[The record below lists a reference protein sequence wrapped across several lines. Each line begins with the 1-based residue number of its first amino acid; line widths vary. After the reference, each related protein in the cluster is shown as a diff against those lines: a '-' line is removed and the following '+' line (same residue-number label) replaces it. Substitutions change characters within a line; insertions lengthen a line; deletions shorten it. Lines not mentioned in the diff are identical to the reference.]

1 MDNLR
6 RIDLNLLVTL
16 EALLIER
23 NVTRAAQRLHLSQPS
38 VSIQLRKLR
47 HIFSDPLLTSVP
59 GGMAPTTRALALL
72 EPLRE
77 ALSGIRG
84 VLKTQPP
91 FNPARADVTW
101 HVAAA
106 DYAEMAIVLPLL
118 SRLRTLAP
126 NVRLA
131 IREAAHSR
139 MFKQIESGSIDLGL
153 MALDG
158 PMAGVRSHVLFKEHY
173 VLVLRKGHPA
183 LRRKLTL
190 DAFSKLDFVVV
201 SPDGG
206 GFRGVTDAQLES
218 RGRKRRVVLSVPH
231 FLFVPE
237 AVATT
242 NLAAML
248 PSRLIGG
255 TSDRIRVLEP
265 PLAIP
270 SYEMAMI
277 WHERAHHDPAHI
289 WLRERVLES
298 VR

>member
-6 RIDLNLLVTL
+6 RVDLNLLVTL

-47 HIFSDPLLTSVP
+47 HIFADPLLTSVP

-72 EPLRE
+72 EPLRA
-77 ALSGIRG
+77 ALSGMRG

-91 FNPARADVTW
+91 FDPAQADVTW

-126 NVRLA
+126 NVRVA

-139 MFKQIESGSIDLGL
+139 MLKQIESGSIDLGL

-158 PMAGVRSHVLFKEHY
+158 
-173 VLVLRKGHPA
+173 
-183 LRRKLTL
+183 
-190 DAFSKLDFVVV
+190 
-201 SPDGG
+201 
-206 GFRGVTDAQLES
+206 
-218 RGRKRRVVLSVPH
+218 
-231 FLFVPE
+231 
-237 AVATT
+237 
-242 NLAAML
+242 AA
-248 PSRLIGG
+248 
-255 TSDRIRVLEP
+255 D
-265 PLAIP
+265 IP
-270 SYEMAMI
+270 RFGAS
-277 WHERAHHDPAHI
+277 
-289 WLRERVLES
+289 
-298 VR
+298 